1 MPDPI
6 HQPNLY
12 HIWFALP
19 IVAFFVLML
28 PTRRIVVT
36 LALALASVGLMLL
49 ATIKHQ
55 RRLTIG
61 PKK

>member
-6 HQPNLY
+6 HQPILY

-19 IVAFFVLML
+19 IMAFFVLML

-36 LALALASVGLMLL
+36 LALALASVGLMLW
-49 ATIKHQ
+49 ATFKLL
-55 RRLTIG
+55 RRLTFG
-61 PKK
+61 RK